1 MSSIAFSCNGSRPRG
16 LPAGR
21 VRSIGFA
28 SLRSGAWS
36 LALLVLPLLAAR
48 PAPVTAQ
55 DAGGIDVG
63 AKAPIIQAQDLA
75 GKPVPLDAIGRTP
88 ALIEFWATWCPYC
101 QKLEPRMKA
110 VYQKYGRRVRIYA
123 VAVNVNESP
132 TRVSRYTSSHAL
144 PYTILYDASG
154 EATRAYDVPATSFV
168 VVTDAGGR
176 VAYTGLGDGQDL
188 DAALARVT
196 AAPRTGRT
204 TP

>member
-1 MSSIAFSCNGSRPRG
+1 MQSIVFRRNESRPR
-16 LPAGR
+16 PVAGR
-21 VRSIGFA
+21 AKSSSLA
-28 SLRSGAWS
+28 SFLSRARA
-36 LALLVLPLLAAR
+36 LALLPLAFLPARAA
-48 PAPVTAQ
+48 AQ
-55 DAGGIDVG
+55 DVGGIDVG
-63 AKAPIIQAQDLA
+63 ARAPVIQAQDLA
-75 GKPVPLDAIGRTP
+75 GKPAPLDAIGRTP

-101 QKLEPRMKA
+101 QRLEPRMKA
-110 VYQKYGRRVRIYA
+110 VFQKYGRRVRFYA

-168 VVTDAGGR
+168 VITDATGR

-188 DAALARVT
+188 DSALARVT
-196 AAPRTGRT
+196 EAPRTGRT